1 MSEDTKDFLWVGGV
15 IGGALIALMLIV
27 CFLVIGLQRHYGRV
41 TCDSFASQTGR
52 ETKFV
57 VYNFFATG
65 DCLTPTADG
74 KWIPT
79 SNLREFGDK
88 P

>member
-1 MSEDTKDFLWVGGV
+1 MSEDTKDLIWAFGLLVGGV
-15 IGGALIALMLIV
+15 VAFILIV
-27 CFLVIGLQRHYGRV
+27 GFLVIGLQRHYGRV
-41 TCDSFASQTGR
+41 TCDSFAAQTGR